1 MHFYVMSYRNII
13 EHLIYRTELSQMFR
27 RGVRG
32 RPWQDGGGWKK
43 HIRTFTPHTSP
54 SMKTIIST
62 PHAPAAI
69 GPYSQAVAA
78 GGFLYTSGQIAL
90 DPATGQLDM
99 ADIAT
104 ETHRVMQN
112 LKALLLAG
120 GADFTH
126 VVKTTIYMSDMAH
139 YATVN
144 EVYASYF
151 TAAPP
156 AREAV
161 QVAGLPKGV
170 NVEISVV
177 AFLG

>member
-1 MHFYVMSYRNII
+1 MHRHCYIHR
-13 EHLIYRTELSQMFR
+13 LKGT
-27 RGVRG
+27 
-32 RPWQDGGGWKK
+32 
-43 HIRTFTPHTSP
+43 
-54 SMKTIIST
+54 SMKKRIHSDQ
-62 PHAPAAI
+62 APAAI
-69 GPYSQAVAA
+69 GPYSQAIAA
-78 GGFLYTSGQIAL
+78 GGFIYTSGQIAL

-99 ADIAT
+99 ADITT

-112 LKALLLAG
+112 LKAVLHAG
-120 GADFTH
+120 GADFAH

-144 EVYASYF
+144 DVYASYF
-151 TAAPP
+151 DSDPP

-170 NVEISVV
+170 NVEVSMV

>member
-1 MHFYVMSYRNII
+1 
-13 EHLIYRTELSQMFR
+13 
-27 RGVRG
+27 
-32 RPWQDGGGWKK
+32 
-43 HIRTFTPHTSP
+43 
-54 SMKTIIST
+54 MKQRIHSDN
-62 PHAPAAI
+62 APAAI

-78 GGFLYTSGQIAL
+78 GGFIYTSGQIAL

-104 ETHRVMQN
+104 ETHRVMGN
-112 LKALLLAG
+112 LKAVLNAG
-120 GADFTH
+120 GADFSH
-126 VVKTTIYMSDMAH
+126 VVKTTIYMTDMAH

-151 TAAPP
+151 TNDPP

-170 NVEISVV
+170 NVEISMV
-177 AFLG
+177 AFFG

>member
-1 MHFYVMSYRNII
+1 MPQRID
-13 EHLIYRTELSQMFR
+13 TK
-27 RGVRG
+27 
-32 RPWQDGGGWKK
+32 D
-43 HIRTFTPHTSP
+43 
-54 SMKTIIST
+54 
-62 PHAPAAI
+62 APAAI
-69 GPYSQAVAA
+69 GPYSQAIAA
-78 GGFLYTSGQIAL
+78 GGFIYTSGQIAL

-104 ETHRVMQN
+104 ETHRVMRN
-112 LKALLLAG
+112 LKAVLNAG

-126 VVKTTIYMSDMAH
+126 VVKTTIYLSDMAH

-151 TAAPP
+151 DSDPL

-170 NVEISVV
+170 NVEISMV
-177 AFLG
+177 AFIG

>member
-1 MHFYVMSYRNII
+1 
-13 EHLIYRTELSQMFR
+13 
-27 RGVRG
+27 
-32 RPWQDGGGWKK
+32 
-43 HIRTFTPHTSP
+43 
-54 SMKTIIST
+54 MKTIITT
-62 PHAPAAI
+62 PLAPAAI
-69 GPYSQAVAA
+69 GPYSQAIAA

-104 ETHRVMQN
+104 ETHRVMGN
-112 LKALLLAG
+112 LKAVLNAG
-120 GADFTH
+120 GADFPH

-144 EVYASYF
+144 AVYASYF
-151 TAAPP
+151 TSDPP

-170 NVEISVV
+170 NVEISMV

>member
-1 MHFYVMSYRNII
+1 M
-13 EHLIYRTELSQMFR
+13 
-27 RGVRG
+27 
-32 RPWQDGGGWKK
+32 K
-43 HIRTFTPHTSP
+43 HRIHTDN
-54 SMKTIIST
+54 
-62 PHAPAAI
+62 APAAI
-69 GPYSQAVAA
+69 GPYSQAIAA

-112 LKALLLAG
+112 LKAVLNAG
-120 GADFTH
+120 GADFSH

-151 TAAPP
+151 ENDQP

-170 NVEISVV
+170 NVEVSMV
-177 AFLG
+177 AFIG

>member
-1 MHFYVMSYRNII
+1 MAQRI
-13 EHLIYRTELSQMFR
+13 
-27 RGVRG
+27 
-32 RPWQDGGGWKK
+32 D
-43 HIRTFTPHTSP
+43 TP
-54 SMKTIIST
+54 K
-62 PHAPAAI
+62 APAAI
-69 GPYSQAVAA
+69 GPYSQAIAA
-78 GGFLYTSGQIAL
+78 GGFIYTSGQIAL

-112 LKALLLAG
+112 LKAVFHAG
-120 GADFTH
+120 DADFAH
-126 VVKTTIYMSDMAH
+126 VVKTTIYLSDMAH

-151 TAAPP
+151 TSDPP

-170 NVEISVV
+170 NVEISMV
-177 AFLG
+177 AFIG